1 MDPSLLE
8 VMREAHYLQH
18 EPFNMKMPTEV
29 KMLMRNMSE
38 QVCIVLYLCVLTVL
52 YSVYVFISVCLCV
65 CYKCMYIYMYINK
78 YYVHIHMYTNYYY
91 YRHYM
96 IVLPDYSW

>member
-38 QVCIVLYLCVLTVL
+38 QVCV
-52 YSVYVFISVCLCV
+52 CV
-65 CYKCMYIYMYINK
+65 CVCVRACACMYVCVHVCT
-78 YYVHIHMYTNYYY
+78 YVCMK
-91 YRHYM
+91 
-96 IVLPDYSW
+96 

>member
-38 QVCIVLYLCVLTVL
+38 QVCVCVC
-52 YSVYVFISVCLCV
+52 VYVCLCV
-65 CYKCMYIYMYINK
+65 SVSVYYVCVCVCVCVRACVCMYVCVHKIMYAS
-78 YYVHIHMYTNYYY
+78 V
-91 YRHYM
+91 
-96 IVLPDYSW
+96 